1 MVSNQFSLTFMT
13 LAFKYKLT
21 NDQIKY
27 KWIKIVYKFCST
39 FPYKELQAILA
50 VNMCI
55 NISSQSTNKLPVGL
69 VYHWSSCMDGSKKS
83 KIIFNIYHPLDWSE
97 SSLFLSTFVG
107 KPRKETTWE
116 FSGYRYEVYCPL
128 HALCI
133 YISQSIYEIS
143 SWMSF
148 LS

>member
-1 MVSNQFSLTFMT
+1 MT

-69 VYHWSSCMDGSKKS
+69 VYHWSSCMDGSKKI
-83 KIIFNIYHPLDWSE
+83 KNNIQY
-97 SSLFLSTFVG
+97 LSPPWLIWIQPFPKYLRWKAEEGNHVG
-107 KPRKETTWE
+107 IQWIQIWGLLSIARIMH
-116 FSGYRYEVYCPL
+116 L
-128 HALCI
+128 HITINLWNILMNVISVIRCLC
-133 YISQSIYEIS
+133 
-143 SWMSF
+143 
-148 LS
+148 